1 MVQVGSGWFEI
12 TADSR
17 GNRLADYRATRT
29 KDGSRCFIEASCCS
43 AVLNQIQMVLD
54 GRSPRLLSTTDFSRW
69 QYKIEYE
76 PPYSSSIH
84 NGLEMLKTVLTLGET
99 DEMDGAIALD
109 FYKIPEEGVPGD
121 QWENTEVGQ
130 LIHRGK
136 YYSSGPSGAELS
148 KRIAETMSAHPY
160 YAACET
166 VIAIPGN
173 KHDFGE
179 RLAKS
184 VAVKLG
190 LPGVLSRREFVPT
203 QAAKTG
209 HASTD
214 LEKYSVPT
222 DLSGERVVIVDDVYR
237 SGISMRSVAAA
248 ARKSGATEVV
258 GIVGARTMRK

>member
-1 MVQVGSGWFEI
+1 MGAQPGILGHGPSRIRLVRDS
-12 TADSR
+12 ADSR
-17 GNRLADYRATRT
+17 GNRLADYHATRT

-160 YAACET
+160 YSGLRDGHCDSWKQA
-166 VIAIPGN
+166 
-173 KHDFGE
+173 
-179 RLAKS
+179 RLRRALSKVS
-184 VAVKLG
+184 GCQART
-190 LPGVLSRREFVPT
+190 SRRSQ
-203 QAAKTG
+203 QARIVA
-209 HASTD
+209 
-214 LEKYSVPT
+214 YSSCQ
-222 DLSGERVVIVDDVYR
+222 DWAHEHGLGEVF
-237 SGISMRSVAAA
+237 
-248 ARKSGATEVV
+248 GAHRPIWRES
-258 GIVGARTMRK
+258 RDRR

>member
-69 QYKIEYE
+69 RYKIEYE

-136 YYSSGPSGAELS
+136 YYSRAPRERNCQNGSPRRCQPTPTTRPARRSL
-148 KRIAETMSAHPY
+148 RFLETSTTSESA
-160 YAACET
+160 
-166 VIAIPGN
+166 
-173 KHDFGE
+173 
-179 RLAKS
+179 
-184 VAVKLG
+184 
-190 LPGVLSRREFVPT
+190 
-203 QAAKTG
+203 
-209 HASTD
+209 
-214 LEKYSVPT
+214 
-222 DLSGERVVIVDDVYR
+222 
-237 SGISMRSVAAA
+237 
-248 ARKSGATEVV
+248 
-258 GIVGARTMRK
+258 